1 MARKKEIVAM
11 LLAGGQG
18 TRLQVLTKDM
28 AKPAVP
34 FGGKYRI
41 IDFPLSNCSN
51 SGISTVGVLT
61 QFMPLELN
69 SYMGNGNPWDLDRVD
84 GGLTIL
90 PPYTAG
96 KTGEWYKGTANAI
109 YQNIKYIEQ
118 YDPEYV
124 LILSG
129 DHIYKMNYNKMLDF
143 HKEKEADLTVAHINV
158 PLEEASR
165 FGILNTNDDL
175 QIIEFLEKPEHPIST
190 KASMGIYIFNWK
202 VLKEY
207 LIRDEENPESEKDF
221 GKNIIPML
229 LEENRRIFAFPFAG
243 YWKDVGT
250 IESLWEA
257 NMDLIKRRDE
267 FNISDKTWKVYYRHE
282 GKLPQF
288 IGDSAQVTDS
298 MISDGTIVLGTVHE
312 SIVSSG
318 VSIEKNAKVQG
329 SIIMQN
335 AIIEE
340 GATVINSIIAEGTV
354 VKSGVTVGHSE
365 VELGQDMITVIGKDE
380 IVTEDTKV
388 GGN

>member
-229 LEENRRIFAFPFAG
+229 LEENRRIFTFPFAG

>member
-1 MARKKEIVAM
+1 MARKQEIVAM

-41 IDFPLSNCSN
+41 IDFPLSNCAN

-129 DHIYKMNYNKMLDF
+129 DHIYKMNYNKMLEF
-143 HKEKEADLTVAHINV
+143 HKEKKADLTVAHINV

-165 FGILNTNDDL
+165 FGILNTDDDL
-175 QIIEFLEKPEHPIST
+175 RIVEFLEKPEHPVST

-202 VLKEY
+202 VLREY

-229 LEENRRIFAFPFAG
+229 LEERRIYAFPFEG

-257 NMDLIKRRDE
+257 NMDLIKRKDE
-267 FNISDKTWKVYYRHE
+267 FNISDKSWKIYYRHE
-282 GKLPQF
+282 GRLPQF
-288 IGDSAQVTDS
+288 IAESAEVTDS
-298 MISDGTIVLGTVHE
+298 MISDGTILFGKVHE
-312 SIVSSG
+312 SILSSG
-318 VSIEKNAKVQG
+318 VSVGKNAKVLG

-335 AIIEE
+335 AVIEE
-340 GATVINSIIAEGTV
+340 GATVVNSIIAEGTV
-354 VKSGVTVGHSE
+354 VKSGVTVGHE
-365 VELGQDMITVIGKDE
+365 EIEPGKDMITVIGNFE
-380 IVTEDTKV
+380 VVEEDTKV

>member
-1 MARKKEIVAM
+1 MARKQEIVAM

-41 IDFPLSNCSN
+41 IDFPLSNCAN

-129 DHIYKMNYNKMLDF
+129 DHIYKMNYNKMLEF
-143 HKEKEADLTVAHINV
+143 HKEKKADLTVAHINV

-165 FGILNTNDDL
+165 FGILNTDDDL
-175 QIIEFLEKPEHPIST
+175 RIVEFLEKPEHPVST

-229 LEENRRIFAFPFAG
+229 LEEDRRIYAFPFAG

-257 NMDLIKRRDE
+257 NMDLIKRKED
-267 FNISDKTWKVYYRHE
+267 FNISDKTWKIYYRHE
-282 GKLPQF
+282 GRLPQY
-288 IGDSAQVTDS
+288 IGGSAEVTES
-298 MISDGTIVLGTVHE
+298 MISDGTIVLGKVHE

-318 VSIEKNAKVQG
+318 VSIAQNSKVLG

-340 GATVINSIIAEGTV
+340 GATVVNSIIAEGTV
-354 VKSGVTVGHSE
+354 VKSGVTVGHE
-365 VELGQDMITVIGKDE
+365 EIELGKDMITVIGNFE
-380 IVTEDTKV
+380 VVEEDTKV

>member
-109 YQNIKYIEQ
+109 YQNIKYIDQ

-129 DHIYKMNYNKMLDF
+129 DHIYKMNYNKMLQF
-143 HKEKEADLTVAHINV
+143 HKEKKADLTVAHINV

-165 FGILNTNDDL
+165 FGILNTDDDL
-175 QIIEFLEKPEHPIST
+175 RIVEFLEKPEHPVST

-202 VLKEY
+202 VLREY
-207 LIRDEENPESEKDF
+207 LIRDEKNPESEKDF

-229 LEENRRIFAFPFAG
+229 LEEDRRIYAFPFEG

-257 NMDLIKRRDE
+257 NMDLIKRKEE
-267 FNISDKTWKVYYRHE
+267 FNISDKSWKIYYRHE
-282 GKLPQF
+282 GRLPQF
-288 IGDSAQVTDS
+288 IAESAEVTDS
-298 MISDGTIVLGTVHE
+298 MISDGTIVLGKVHE
-312 SIVSSG
+312 SILSSG
-318 VSIEKNAKVQG
+318 VSVGKNAKVLG

-335 AIIEE
+335 AVIEE
-340 GATVINSIIAEGTV
+340 GATVVNSIIAEGTV
-354 VKSGVTVGHSE
+354 VKSGVTVGHE
-365 VELGQDMITVIGKDE
+365 EIELGKDMITVIGNFE
-380 IVTEDTKV
+380 VVEEDTKV

>member
-1 MARKKEIVAM
+1 MARKQEIVAM

-129 DHIYKMNYNKMLDF
+129 DHIYKMNYNKMLEF
-143 HKEKEADLTVAHINV
+143 HKEKKADLTVAHINV
-158 PLEEASR
+158 PIEEASR
-165 FGILNTNDDL
+165 FGILNTDDDL
-175 QIIEFLEKPEHPIST
+175 RIVEFLEKPEHPVST

-202 VLKEY
+202 VLREY

-229 LEENRRIFAFPFAG
+229 LEEDRRIYAFPFAG

-257 NMDLIKRRDE
+257 NMDLIKRREE
-267 FNISDKTWKVYYRHE
+267 FNISDKSWKIYYRHE
-282 GKLPQF
+282 GRLPQY
-288 IGDSAQVTDS
+288 IGESAEVTDS
-298 MISDGTIVLGTVHE
+298 MISDGTIVLGKVHE

-318 VSIEKNAKVQG
+318 VSIAKNSKVLG

-335 AIIEE
+335 AVIEE
-340 GATVINSIIAEGTV
+340 GATVVNSIIAEGTV
-354 VKSGVTVGHSE
+354 VKSGVTVGHGE
-365 VELGQDMITVIGKDE
+365 IELGKDMITVIGNFE
-380 IVTEDTKV
+380 VVEEDTKV

>member
-143 HKEKEADLTVAHINV
+143 HKEKESDLTVSHINV
-158 PLEEASR
+158 QLEEASR
-165 FGILNTNDDL
+165 FGILNTNYDL

>member
-129 DHIYKMNYNKMLDF
+129 DHIYKMNYNKMLEF
-143 HKEKEADLTVAHINV
+143 HKEKKADLTVGHINV
-158 PLEEASR
+158 SLEEASR
-165 FGILNTNDDL
+165 FGILNTDDDL
-175 QIIEFLEKPEHPIST
+175 RIVEFLEKPEHPVST

-202 VLKEY
+202 VLREY

-229 LEENRRIFAFPFAG
+229 LEEDRRIYAFPFEG

-257 NMDLIKRRDE
+257 NMDLIKRKDE
-267 FNISDKTWKVYYRHE
+267 FNISDKSWKIYYRHE
-282 GKLPQF
+282 GRLPQF
-288 IGDSAQVTDS
+288 IAESAEVTDS
-298 MISDGTIVLGTVHE
+298 MISDGTIVLGKVHE
-312 SIVSSG
+312 SILSSG
-318 VSIEKNAKVQG
+318 VSVGKNAKVLG

-335 AIIEE
+335 AVIEE
-340 GATVINSIIAEGTV
+340 GATVVNSIIAEGTV
-354 VKSGVTVGHSE
+354 VKSGVTVGHE
-365 VELGQDMITVIGKDE
+365 EIELGKDMVTVIGNFE
-380 IVTEDTKV
+380 VVEEDTKV

>member
-318 VSIEKNAKVQG
+318 VSIGKNAKVQG

-335 AIIEE
+335 AVLEE

>member
-202 VLKEY
+202 ILKEY

-267 FNISDKTWKVYYRHE
+267 FNISDKTWKIYYRHE

-318 VSIEKNAKVQG
+318 VSIGKNAKVQG

-335 AIIEE
+335 AVIEE

>member
-1 MARKKEIVAM
+1 MARKQEIVAM

-41 IDFPLSNCSN
+41 IDFPLSNCAN

-118 YDPEYV
+118 YNPEYV

-129 DHIYKMNYNKMLDF
+129 DHIYKMNYNKMLEF
-143 HKEKEADLTVAHINV
+143 HKEKKADLTVAHINV

-165 FGILNTNDDL
+165 FGILNTDDDL
-175 QIIEFLEKPEHPIST
+175 RIVEFLEKPEHPVST

-229 LEENRRIFAFPFAG
+229 LEEDRRIYAFPFAG

-257 NMDLIKRRDE
+257 NMDLIKRKED
-267 FNISDKTWKVYYRHE
+267 FNISDKTWKIYYRHE
-282 GKLPQF
+282 GRLPQY
-288 IGDSAQVTDS
+288 IGESAEVTES
-298 MISDGTIVLGTVHE
+298 MISDGTIVLGKVHE

-318 VSIEKNAKVQG
+318 VSIAQNSKVLG

-335 AIIEE
+335 AVIEE
-340 GATVINSIIAEGTV
+340 GATVVNSIIAEGTV
-354 VKSGVTVGHSE
+354 VKSGVTVGHE
-365 VELGQDMITVIGKDE
+365 EIELGKDMITVIGNFE
-380 IVTEDTKV
+380 VVEEDTKV

>member
-143 HKEKEADLTVAHINV
+143 HKEKEADLTVAYINV

-202 VLKEY
+202 ILKEY

-318 VSIEKNAKVQG
+318 VSIGKNAKVQG

-335 AIIEE
+335 AVIEE

>member
-1 MARKKEIVAM
+1 MARKQEIVAM

-109 YQNIKYIEQ
+109 YQNIKYIDQ

-129 DHIYKMNYNKMLDF
+129 DHIYKMNYNKMLQF
-143 HKEKEADLTVAHINV
+143 HKEKKADLTVAHINV

-165 FGILNTNDDL
+165 FGILNTDDDL
-175 QIIEFLEKPEHPIST
+175 RIVEFLEKPEHPVST

-202 VLKEY
+202 VLREY

-229 LEENRRIFAFPFAG
+229 LEERSVYAFPFEG

-257 NMDLIKRRDE
+257 NMDLIKRKDE
-267 FNISDKTWKVYYRHE
+267 FNISDKSWKIYYRHE
-282 GKLPQF
+282 GRLPQF
-288 IGDSAQVTDS
+288 IAESAEVTDS
-298 MISDGTIVLGTVHE
+298 MISDGTILFGKVHE
-312 SIVSSG
+312 SILSSG
-318 VSIEKNAKVQG
+318 VSVGKNAKVLG

-335 AIIEE
+335 AVIEE
-340 GATVINSIIAEGTV
+340 GATVVNSIIAEGTV
-354 VKSGVTVGHSE
+354 VKSGVTVGHE
-365 VELGQDMITVIGKDE
+365 EIELGKDMITVIGNFE
-380 IVTEDTKV
+380 VVEEDTKV
-388 GGN
+388 GGK

>member
-175 QIIEFLEKPEHPIST
+175 QIIEFLEKPENPIST
-190 KASMGIYIFNWK
+190 KASMGLYIFNWK

-318 VSIEKNAKVQG
+318 VSIGKNAKVQG

-335 AIIEE
+335 AVIEE

>member
-1 MARKKEIVAM
+1 MARKQEIVAM

-41 IDFPLSNCSN
+41 IDFPLSNCAN

-129 DHIYKMNYNKMLDF
+129 DHIYKMNYNKMLEF
-143 HKEKEADLTVAHINV
+143 HKEKKADLTVAHINV

-165 FGILNTNDDL
+165 FGILNTDDDL
-175 QIIEFLEKPEHPIST
+175 RIVEFLEKPEHPVST

-207 LIRDEENPESEKDF
+207 LIRDEKNPESEKDF

-229 LEENRRIFAFPFAG
+229 LEEDRRIYAFPFAG

-257 NMDLIKRRDE
+257 NMDLIKRKED
-267 FNISDKTWKVYYRHE
+267 FNISDKTWKIYYRHE
-282 GKLPQF
+282 GRLPQY
-288 IGDSAQVTDS
+288 IGESAEVTES
-298 MISDGTIVLGTVHE
+298 MISDGTIVLGKVHE

-318 VSIEKNAKVQG
+318 VSIAQNSKVLG

-335 AIIEE
+335 AVIEE
-340 GATVINSIIAEGTV
+340 GATVVNSIIAEGTV
-354 VKSGVTVGHSE
+354 VKSRVTVGHE
-365 VELGQDMITVIGKDE
+365 EIELGKDMITVIGNFE
-380 IVTEDTKV
+380 VVEEDTKV

>member
-1 MARKKEIVAM
+1 MARKQEIVAM

-41 IDFPLSNCSN
+41 IDFPLSNCAN
-51 SGISTVGVLT
+51 SGISSVGVLT

-129 DHIYKMNYNKMLDF
+129 DHIYKMNYNKMLEF
-143 HKEKEADLTVAHINV
+143 HKEKKADLTVAHINV

-165 FGILNTNDDL
+165 FGILNTDDDL
-175 QIIEFLEKPEHPIST
+175 RIVEFLEKPEHPVST

-229 LEENRRIFAFPFAG
+229 LEEDRRIYAFPFAG

-257 NMDLIKRRDE
+257 NMDLIKRKED
-267 FNISDKTWKVYYRHE
+267 FNISDKTWKIYYRHE
-282 GKLPQF
+282 GRLPQY
-288 IGDSAQVTDS
+288 IGESAEVTES
-298 MISDGTIVLGTVHE
+298 MISDGTIVLGKVHE

-318 VSIEKNAKVQG
+318 VSIAQNSKVLG

-335 AIIEE
+335 AVIEE
-340 GATVINSIIAEGTV
+340 GATVVNSIIAEGTV
-354 VKSGVTVGHSE
+354 VKSGVTVGHE
-365 VELGQDMITVIGKDE
+365 EIELGKDMITVIGNFE
-380 IVTEDTKV
+380 VVEEDTKV

>member
-1 MARKKEIVAM
+1 MARKQEIVAM

-41 IDFPLSNCSN
+41 IDFPLSNCAN

-129 DHIYKMNYNKMLDF
+129 DHIYKMNYNKMLEF
-143 HKEKEADLTVAHINV
+143 HKEKKADLTVAHINV

-165 FGILNTNDDL
+165 FGILNTDDDL
-175 QIIEFLEKPEHPIST
+175 RIVEFLEKPEHPVST

-229 LEENRRIFAFPFAG
+229 LEEDRRIYAFPFAG

-267 FNISDKTWKVYYRHE
+267 FNIADKSWKIYYRHE
-282 GKLPQF
+282 GRLPQY
-288 IGDSAQVTDS
+288 IGESAEVTES
-298 MISDGTIVLGTVHE
+298 MISDGTIVLGKVHE

-318 VSIEKNAKVQG
+318 VSIAQNSKVLG

-335 AIIEE
+335 AVIEE
-340 GATVINSIIAEGTV
+340 GATVVNSIIAEGTV
-354 VKSGVTVGHSE
+354 VKSGVTVGHE
-365 VELGQDMITVIGKDE
+365 EIELGKDMITVIGNFE
-380 IVTEDTKV
+380 VVEEDTKV

>member
-318 VSIEKNAKVQG
+318 VSIGKNAKVQG

-335 AIIEE
+335 AIIDE

>member
-1 MARKKEIVAM
+1 
-11 LLAGGQG
+11 
-18 TRLQVLTKDM
+18 M

-267 FNISDKTWKVYYRHE
+267 FNISDKTWKIYYRHE

-335 AIIEE
+335 AVIEE

>member
-1 MARKKEIVAM
+1 MARKQEIVAM

-41 IDFPLSNCSN
+41 IDFPLSNCAN

-129 DHIYKMNYNKMLDF
+129 DHIYKMNYNKMLEF
-143 HKEKEADLTVAHINV
+143 HKEKKADLTVAHINV

-165 FGILNTNDDL
+165 FGILNTDDDL
-175 QIIEFLEKPEHPIST
+175 RIVEFLEKPEHPVST

-229 LEENRRIFAFPFAG
+229 LEEDRRIYAFPFAG

-257 NMDLIKRRDE
+257 NMDLIKRKED
-267 FNISDKTWKVYYRHE
+267 FNISDKTWKIYYRHE
-282 GKLPQF
+282 GRLPQY
-288 IGDSAQVTDS
+288 IGESAEVTES
-298 MISDGTIVLGTVHE
+298 MISDGTIVLGKVHE

-318 VSIEKNAKVQG
+318 VSIAQNSKVLG

-335 AIIEE
+335 AVIEE
-340 GATVINSIIAEGTV
+340 GATVVNSIIAEGTV
-354 VKSGVTVGHSE
+354 VKSGVTAGHE
-365 VELGQDMITVIGKDE
+365 EIELGKDMITVIGNFE
-380 IVTEDTKV
+380 VVEEDTKV

>member
-1 MARKKEIVAM
+1 MARKQEIVAM

-129 DHIYKMNYNKMLDF
+129 DHIYKMNYNKMLEF
-143 HKEKEADLTVAHINV
+143 HKEKKADLTVAHINV
-158 PLEEASR
+158 PIEEASR
-165 FGILNTNDDL
+165 FGILNTDEDL
-175 QIIEFLEKPEHPIST
+175 RIVEFLEKPEHPVST

-202 VLKEY
+202 VLREY

-229 LEENRRIFAFPFAG
+229 LEEDRRIYAFPFAG

-257 NMDLIKRRDE
+257 NMDLIKRREE
-267 FNISDKTWKVYYRHE
+267 FNISDKSWTIYYRHE
-282 GKLPQF
+282 GRLPQY
-288 IGDSAQVTDS
+288 IGESAEVTDS
-298 MISDGTIVLGTVHE
+298 MISDGTIVLGKVHE

-318 VSIEKNAKVQG
+318 VSIARNSKVLG

-335 AIIEE
+335 AVIEE
-340 GATVINSIIAEGTV
+340 GATVVNSIIAEGTV
-354 VKSGVTVGHSE
+354 VKSGVTVGHE
-365 VELGQDMITVIGKDE
+365 EIELGKDMITVIGNFE
-380 IVTEDTKV
+380 VVEEDTKV

>member
-1 MARKKEIVAM
+1 MARKQEIVAM

-41 IDFPLSNCSN
+41 IDFPLSNCAN

-129 DHIYKMNYNKMLDF
+129 DHIYKMNYNKMLEF
-143 HKEKEADLTVAHINV
+143 HKEKKADLTVAHINV

-165 FGILNTNDDL
+165 FGILNTDDDL
-175 QIIEFLEKPEHPIST
+175 RIVEFLEKPENPVST

-229 LEENRRIFAFPFAG
+229 LEEDRRIYAFPFAG

-257 NMDLIKRRDE
+257 NMDLIKRKED
-267 FNISDKTWKVYYRHE
+267 FNISDKTWKIYYRHE
-282 GKLPQF
+282 GRLPQY
-288 IGDSAQVTDS
+288 IGESAEVTES
-298 MISDGTIVLGTVHE
+298 MISDGTIVLGKVHE

-318 VSIEKNAKVQG
+318 VSIAQNSKVLG

-335 AIIEE
+335 AVIEE
-340 GATVINSIIAEGTV
+340 GATVVNSIIAEGTV
-354 VKSGVTVGHSE
+354 VKSGVTVGHE
-365 VELGQDMITVIGKDE
+365 EIELGKDMITVIGNFE
-380 IVTEDTKV
+380 VVEEDTKV

>member
-1 MARKKEIVAM
+1 MARKQEIVAM

-51 SGISTVGVLT
+51 SGISTVVVLT

-129 DHIYKMNYNKMLDF
+129 DHIYKMNYNKMLEF
-143 HKEKEADLTVAHINV
+143 HKEKKADLTVAHINV

-165 FGILNTNDDL
+165 FGILNTDDD
-175 QIIEFLEKPEHPIST
+175 IRIVEFLEKPEHPIST

-202 VLKEY
+202 VLREY

-229 LEENRRIFAFPFAG
+229 LEEDRRIYAFPFAG

-257 NMDLIKRRDE
+257 NMDLIKRREE
-267 FNISDKTWKVYYRHE
+267 FNISDKTWKIYYRHE
-282 GKLPQF
+282 GRLPQY
-288 IGDSAQVTDS
+288 IGESAEVTDS
-298 MISDGTIVLGTVHE
+298 MISDGTIVLGKVHE

-318 VSIEKNAKVQG
+318 VSIAKNSKVLG

-335 AIIEE
+335 AVIEE
-340 GATVINSIIAEGTV
+340 GATVVNSIIAEGTV
-354 VKSGVTVGHSE
+354 VKSGVTVGHE
-365 VELGQDMITVIGKDE
+365 EIELGKDMITVIGNFE
-380 IVTEDTKV
+380 VVEEDTKV
-388 GGN
+388 GGK

>member
-129 DHIYKMNYNKMLDF
+129 DHIYKMNYNKMLEF
-143 HKEKEADLTVAHINV
+143 HKEKKADLTVAHINV

-165 FGILNTNDDL
+165 FGILNTDDDL
-175 QIIEFLEKPEHPIST
+175 RIVEFLEKPEHPVST

-202 VLKEY
+202 VLREC

-229 LEENRRIFAFPFAG
+229 LEEHRIYAFPFEG

-257 NMDLIKRRDE
+257 NMDLIKRKEE
-267 FNISDKTWKVYYRHE
+267 FNISDKSWKIYYRHE
-282 GKLPQF
+282 GRLPQF
-288 IGDSAQVTDS
+288 IAESAEVTDS
-298 MISDGTIVLGTVHE
+298 MISDGTIVLGKVHE
-312 SIVSSG
+312 SILSSG
-318 VSIEKNAKVQG
+318 VSVGKNAKVLG

-335 AIIEE
+335 AVIEE
-340 GATVINSIIAEGTV
+340 GATVVNSIIAEGTV
-354 VKSGVTVGHSE
+354 VKSGVTVGHE
-365 VELGQDMITVIGKDE
+365 EIEPGKDMITVIGNFE
-380 IVTEDTKV
+380 VVEEDTKV

>member
-109 YQNIKYIEQ
+109 FQNIKYIEQ

-129 DHIYKMNYNKMLDF
+129 DHIYKMNYNKMLEF
-143 HKEKEADLTVAHINV
+143 HKAKKADLTIAHINV
-158 PLEEASR
+158 SLEEASR
-165 FGILNTNDDL
+165 FGILNTDDDL
-175 QIIEFLEKPEHPIST
+175 RIVEFLEKPEHPVST

-202 VLKEY
+202 VLREY
-207 LIRDEENPESEKDF
+207 LIRDEVNPESEKDF

-229 LEENRRIFAFPFAG
+229 LEEDRRIYAFPFEG

-257 NMDLIKRRDE
+257 NMDLIKRKDE
-267 FNISDKTWKVYYRHE
+267 FNISDKSWKIYYRHE
-282 GKLPQF
+282 GRLPQF
-288 IGDSAQVTDS
+288 IAESAEVTDS
-298 MISDGTIVLGTVHE
+298 MISDGTILLGKVHE
-312 SIVSSG
+312 SILSSG
-318 VSIEKNAKVQG
+318 VSVGKNAKVLG

-335 AIIEE
+335 AVIEQ
-340 GATVINSIIAEGTV
+340 GATVVNSIIAEGTV
-354 VKSGVTVGHSE
+354 VKSGVTVGHE
-365 VELGQDMITVIGKDE
+365 EIELGKDMITVIGNFE
-380 IVTEDTKV
+380 VVEEDTKV

>member
-109 YQNIKYIEQ
+109 YQNIKYIDQ

-129 DHIYKMNYNKMLDF
+129 DHIYKMNYNKMLQF
-143 HKEKEADLTVAHINV
+143 HKEKKADLTVAHINV

-165 FGILNTNDDL
+165 FGILNTDDDL
-175 QIIEFLEKPEHPIST
+175 RIVEFLEKPEHPVST

-202 VLKEY
+202 VLREY

-229 LEENRRIFAFPFAG
+229 LEERRVYAFPFEG

-257 NMDLIKRRDE
+257 NMDLIKRKDE
-267 FNISDKTWKVYYRHE
+267 FNISDKSWKIYYRHE
-282 GKLPQF
+282 GRLPQF
-288 IGDSAQVTDS
+288 IAESAEVTDS
-298 MISDGTIVLGTVHE
+298 MISDGTIVLGKVHE
-312 SIVSSG
+312 SILSSG
-318 VSIEKNAKVQG
+318 VSVGKNAKVLG

-335 AIIEE
+335 AVIEE
-340 GATVINSIIAEGTV
+340 GATVVNSIIAEGTV
-354 VKSGVTVGHSE
+354 VKSGVTVGHE
-365 VELGQDMITVIGKDE
+365 EIEPGKDMITVIGNFE
-380 IVTEDTKV
+380 VVEEDTKV

>member
-109 YQNIKYIEQ
+109 YQNIKYIDQ

-129 DHIYKMNYNKMLDF
+129 DHIYKMNYNKMLQF
-143 HKEKEADLTVAHINV
+143 HKEKKADLTVAHINV

-165 FGILNTNDDL
+165 FGILNTDDDL
-175 QIIEFLEKPEHPIST
+175 RIVEFLEKPEHPVST

-202 VLKEY
+202 VLREY

-229 LEENRRIFAFPFAG
+229 LEERRVYAFPFEG

-257 NMDLIKRRDE
+257 NMDLIKRKDE
-267 FNISDKTWKVYYRHE
+267 FNISDKSWKIYYRHE
-282 GKLPQF
+282 GRLPQF
-288 IGDSAQVTDS
+288 IAESAEVTDS
-298 MISDGTIVLGTVHE
+298 MISDGTILFGKVHE
-312 SIVSSG
+312 SILSSG
-318 VSIEKNAKVQG
+318 VSVGKNAKVLG

-335 AIIEE
+335 AVIEE
-340 GATVINSIIAEGTV
+340 GATVVNSIIAEGTV
-354 VKSGVTVGHSE
+354 VKSGVTVGHGE
-365 VELGQDMITVIGKDE
+365 IELGKDMITVIGNFE
-380 IVTEDTKV
+380 VVEEDTKV

>member
-1 MARKKEIVAM
+1 MARKQEIVAM

-41 IDFPLSNCSN
+41 IDFPLSNCAN

-129 DHIYKMNYNKMLDF
+129 DHIYKMNYNKMLEF
-143 HKEKEADLTVAHINV
+143 HKEKKADLTVAHINV

-165 FGILNTNDDL
+165 FGILNTDDNL
-175 QIIEFLEKPEHPIST
+175 RIVEFLEKPEHPVST

-229 LEENRRIFAFPFAG
+229 LEEDRRIYAFPFAG

-257 NMDLIKRRDE
+257 NMDLIKRKED
-267 FNISDKTWKVYYRHE
+267 FNISDKTWKIYYRHE
-282 GKLPQF
+282 GRLPQY
-288 IGDSAQVTDS
+288 IGESAEVTES
-298 MISDGTIVLGTVHE
+298 MISDGTIVLGKVHE

-318 VSIEKNAKVQG
+318 VSIAQNSKVLG

-335 AIIEE
+335 AVIEE
-340 GATVINSIIAEGTV
+340 GATVVNSIIAEGTV
-354 VKSGVTVGHSE
+354 VKSGVTVGHE
-365 VELGQDMITVIGKDE
+365 EIELGKDMITVIGNFE
-380 IVTEDTKV
+380 VVEEDTKV

>member
-1 MARKKEIVAM
+1 MARKQEIVAM

-41 IDFPLSNCSN
+41 IDFPLSNCAN

-129 DHIYKMNYNKMLDF
+129 DHIYKMNYNKMLEF
-143 HKEKEADLTVAHINV
+143 HKEKKADLTVAHINV

-165 FGILNTNDDL
+165 FGILNTDDDL
-175 QIIEFLEKPEHPIST
+175 RIVEFLEKPEHPVST

-229 LEENRRIFAFPFAG
+229 LEEDRRIYAFPFAG

-257 NMDLIKRRDE
+257 NMDLIKRKED
-267 FNISDKTWKVYYRHE
+267 FNISDKTWKIYYRHE
-282 GKLPQF
+282 GRLPQY
-288 IGDSAQVTDS
+288 IGESAEVTES
-298 MISDGTIVLGTVHE
+298 MISDGTIVLGKVHE

-318 VSIEKNAKVQG
+318 VLIGKNSKVLG

-335 AIIEE
+335 AVIEE
-340 GATVINSIIAEGTV
+340 GATVVNSIIAEGTV
-354 VKSGVTVGHSE
+354 VKSGVTVGHE
-365 VELGQDMITVIGKDE
+365 EIELGKDMITVIGNFE
-380 IVTEDTKV
+380 VVEEDTKV

>member
-1 MARKKEIVAM
+1 MARKQEIVAM

-41 IDFPLSNCSN
+41 IDFPLSNCAN

-129 DHIYKMNYNKMLDF
+129 DHIYKMNYNKMLEF
-143 HKEKEADLTVAHINV
+143 HKEKKADLTVAHINI

-165 FGILNTNDDL
+165 FGILNTDDDL
-175 QIIEFLEKPEHPIST
+175 RIVEFLEKPEHPVST

-207 LIRDEENPESEKDF
+207 LIRVEENPESEKVF

-229 LEENRRIFAFPFAG
+229 LEEDRRIYAYPFAG

-257 NMDLIKRRDE
+257 NMDLIKRKED
-267 FNISDKTWKVYYRHE
+267 FNISDKTWKIYYRHE
-282 GKLPQF
+282 GRLPQY
-288 IGDSAQVTDS
+288 IGESAEVTES
-298 MISDGTIVLGTVHE
+298 MISDGTIVLGKVHE

-318 VSIEKNAKVQG
+318 VSIAQNSKVLG

-335 AIIEE
+335 AVIEE
-340 GATVINSIIAEGTV
+340 GTTVVNSIIAEGTV
-354 VKSGVTVGHSE
+354 VKSGVTVGHE
-365 VELGQDMITVIGKDE
+365 EIELGKDMITVIGNFEVVED
-380 IVTEDTKV
+380 DTKV
-388 GGN
+388 VGN

>member
-109 YQNIKYIEQ
+109 FQNIKYIEQ

-129 DHIYKMNYNKMLDF
+129 DHIYKMNYNKMLEF
-143 HKEKEADLTVAHINV
+143 HKAKKADLTIAHINV
-158 PLEEASR
+158 SLEEASR
-165 FGILNTNDDL
+165 FGILNTDDDL
-175 QIIEFLEKPEHPIST
+175 RIVEFLEKPEHPVST

-202 VLKEY
+202 VLREY
-207 LIRDEENPESEKDF
+207 LIRDEVNPESEKDF

-229 LEENRRIFAFPFAG
+229 LEEDRRIYAFPFEG

-257 NMDLIKRRDE
+257 NMDLIKRKDE
-267 FNISDKTWKVYYRHE
+267 FNISDKSWKIYYRHE
-282 GKLPQF
+282 GRLPQF
-288 IGDSAQVTDS
+288 IAESAEVTDS
-298 MISDGTIVLGTVHE
+298 MISDGTILLGKVHE
-312 SIVSSG
+312 SILSSG
-318 VSIEKNAKVQG
+318 VSVGKNAKVLG

-335 AIIEE
+335 AVIEE
-340 GATVINSIIAEGTV
+340 GATVVNSIIAEGTV
-354 VKSGVTVGHSE
+354 VKSGVTVGHE
-365 VELGQDMITVIGKDE
+365 EIELGKDMITVIGNFE
-380 IVTEDTKV
+380 VVEEDTKV

>member
-202 VLKEY
+202 ILKEY

-318 VSIEKNAKVQG
+318 VSIGKNAKVQG

-335 AIIEE
+335 AVIEE

>member
-1 MARKKEIVAM
+1 MARKQEIVAM

-41 IDFPLSNCSN
+41 IDFPLSNCAN

-129 DHIYKMNYNKMLDF
+129 DHIYKMNYNKMLEF
-143 HKEKEADLTVAHINV
+143 HKEKKADLTVAHINV

-165 FGILNTNDDL
+165 FGILNTDDDL
-175 QIIEFLEKPEHPIST
+175 RIVEFLEKPEHPVST

-202 VLKEY
+202 VLREY

-229 LEENRRIFAFPFAG
+229 LEEDSRIYAFPFAG

-257 NMDLIKRRDE
+257 NMDLIKRKDE
-267 FNISDKTWKVYYRHE
+267 FNIADKTWKIYYRHE
-282 GKLPQF
+282 GRLPQY
-288 IGDSAQVTDS
+288 IGDSAEVTDS
-298 MISDGTIVLGTVHE
+298 MISDGTIVLGKVHE

-318 VSIEKNAKVQG
+318 VSIARNSKVLG

-335 AIIEE
+335 AVIEE
-340 GATVINSIIAEGTV
+340 GATVVNSIIAEGTV
-354 VKSGVTVGHSE
+354 VKSGVTVGHE
-365 VELGQDMITVIGKDE
+365 EIELGKDMITVIGNFE
-380 IVTEDTKV
+380 VVEEDTKV

>member
-1 MARKKEIVAM
+1 MARKQEIVAM

-129 DHIYKMNYNKMLDF
+129 DHIYKMNYNKMLEF
-143 HKEKEADLTVAHINV
+143 HKEKKADLTVAHINV
-158 PLEEASR
+158 PIEEASR
-165 FGILNTNDDL
+165 FGILNTDEDL
-175 QIIEFLEKPEHPIST
+175 RIVEFLEKPEHPIST

-202 VLKEY
+202 VLREY

-229 LEENRRIFAFPFAG
+229 LEEDRRIYAFPFAG

-257 NMDLIKRRDE
+257 NMDLIKRREE
-267 FNISDKTWKVYYRHE
+267 FNISDKSWKIYYRHE
-282 GKLPQF
+282 GRLPQY
-288 IGDSAQVTDS
+288 IGESAEVTDS
-298 MISDGTIVLGTVHE
+298 MISDGTIVLGKVHE

-318 VSIEKNAKVQG
+318 VSIAKNSKVLG

-335 AIIEE
+335 AVIEE
-340 GATVINSIIAEGTV
+340 GATVVNSIIAEGTV
-354 VKSGVTVGHSE
+354 VKSGVTVGHE
-365 VELGQDMITVIGKDE
+365 EIELGKDMITVIGNFE
-380 IVTEDTKV
+380 VVEEDTKV

>member
-1 MARKKEIVAM
+1 MARKQEIVAM

-41 IDFPLSNCSN
+41 IDFPLSNCAN

-129 DHIYKMNYNKMLDF
+129 DHIYKMNYNKMLEF
-143 HKEKEADLTVAHINV
+143 HKEKKADLTVAHINV

-165 FGILNTNDDL
+165 FGILNTDDDL
-175 QIIEFLEKPEHPIST
+175 RIIEFLEKPEHPVST

-229 LEENRRIFAFPFAG
+229 LEEDRRIYAFPFAG

-267 FNISDKTWKVYYRHE
+267 FNIADKSWKIYYRHE
-282 GKLPQF
+282 GRLPQY
-288 IGDSAQVTDS
+288 IGESAEVTES
-298 MISDGTIVLGTVHE
+298 MISDGTIVLGKVHE

-318 VSIEKNAKVQG
+318 VSIAQNSKVLG

-335 AIIEE
+335 AVIEE
-340 GATVINSIIAEGTV
+340 GATVVNSIIAEGTV
-354 VKSGVTVGHSE
+354 VKSGVTVGHE
-365 VELGQDMITVIGKDE
+365 EIELGKDMITVIGNFE
-380 IVTEDTKV
+380 VVEEDTKV

>member
-109 YQNIKYIEQ
+109 YQNIKYIDQ

-129 DHIYKMNYNKMLDF
+129 DHIYKMNYNKMLEF
-143 HKEKEADLTVAHINV
+143 HKEKKADLTVAHINV

-165 FGILNTNDDL
+165 FGILNTDDDL
-175 QIIEFLEKPEHPIST
+175 RIVEFLEKPEHPVST

-202 VLKEY
+202 VLREY

-229 LEENRRIFAFPFAG
+229 LEERRIYAFPFEG

-257 NMDLIKRRDE
+257 NMDLIKRKDE
-267 FNISDKTWKVYYRHE
+267 FNISDKSWKIYYRHE
-282 GKLPQF
+282 GRLPQF
-288 IGDSAQVTDS
+288 IAESAEVTDS
-298 MISDGTIVLGTVHE
+298 MISDGTILLGKVHE
-312 SIVSSG
+312 SILSSG
-318 VSIEKNAKVQG
+318 VSVGKNAKVLG

-335 AIIEE
+335 AVIEE
-340 GATVINSIIAEGTV
+340 GATVVNSIIAEGTV
-354 VKSGVTVGHSE
+354 VKSGVTVGHE
-365 VELGQDMITVIGKDE
+365 EIELGKDMITVIGNFE
-380 IVTEDTKV
+380 VVEEDTKV

>member
-1 MARKKEIVAM
+1 MARKQEIVAM

-41 IDFPLSNCSN
+41 IDFPLSNCAN

-129 DHIYKMNYNKMLDF
+129 DHIYKMNYNKMLEF
-143 HKEKEADLTVAHINV
+143 HKEKKADLTVAHINV

-165 FGILNTNDDL
+165 FGILNTDDDL
-175 QIIEFLEKPEHPIST
+175 RIVEFLEKPEHPVST

-229 LEENRRIFAFPFAG
+229 LEEDRRIYAFPFAG

-257 NMDLIKRRDE
+257 NMDLIKRKED
-267 FNISDKTWKVYYRHE
+267 FNISDKTWKIYYRHE
-282 GKLPQF
+282 GRLPQY
-288 IGDSAQVTDS
+288 IGESAEVTES
-298 MISDGTIVLGTVHE
+298 MISDGTIVLGKVHE

-318 VSIEKNAKVQG
+318 VSIAQNSKVLG

-335 AIIEE
+335 AVIEE
-340 GATVINSIIAEGTV
+340 GTTVVNSIIAEGTV
-354 VKSGVTVGHSE
+354 VKSGVTVGHE
-365 VELGQDMITVIGKDE
+365 EIELGKDMITVIGNFE
-380 IVTEDTKV
+380 VVEEDTKV

>member
-175 QIIEFLEKPEHPIST
+175 QIIEFLEKPENPIST

-267 FNISDKTWKVYYRHE
+267 FNISDKTWKIYYRHE

-335 AIIEE
+335 AVIEE

>member
-28 AKPAVP
+28 AKQAVP

-335 AIIEE
+335 AVIEE